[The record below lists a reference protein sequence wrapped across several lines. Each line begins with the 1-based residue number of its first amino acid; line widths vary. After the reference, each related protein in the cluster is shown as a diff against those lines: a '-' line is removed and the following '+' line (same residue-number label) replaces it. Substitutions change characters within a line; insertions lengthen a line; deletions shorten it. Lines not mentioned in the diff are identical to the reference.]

1 MTVGDSVREIRMTK
15 KQRKRIIVKK
25 LEAVL
30 LGIILGAASVPTA
43 TLAVVRTESKYS
55 AVEQTAAA
63 ATGFEETEQ
72 TEKGMAT
79 VAGIPL
85 SGSCEQSTHFWE
97 G

>member
-43 TLAVVRTESKYS
+43 KFTILAAGKDEKEENSGEKNNSDSSKKM
-55 AVEQTAAA
+55 
-63 ATGFEETEQ
+63 
-72 TEKGMAT
+72 KGRRRKF
-79 VAGIPL
+79 
-85 SGSCEQSTHFWE
+85 SGTH
-97 G
+97 